1 MVAQASYRERTVSL
15 LLLPSLDSHLSLSLS
30 LSLFSTFNRSFRP
43 GPDLIEKEQIEE
55 QKRFEEAQLAMSL
68 TSKQEATDWSVQAVV
83 DEDELFK

>member
-1 MVAQASYRERTVSL
+1 LTHISL
-15 LLLPSLDSHLSLSLS
+15 CLSLS
-30 LSLFSTFNRSFRP
+30 LSLFRTFNRSFRP